1 VDFAAE
7 PTPELPFDLVVPG
20 RSSTMRRSISI
31 GLALIL
37 AALITSGCNSQ
48 TEEIKKQAEAAE
60 KTVTPPNKPPG
71 YFTKGKAAG
80 KVGPH
85 L

>member
-1 VDFAAE
+1 
-7 PTPELPFDLVVPG
+7 
-20 RSSTMRRSISI
+20 MRRGFSI
-31 GLALIL
+31 GLALTL
-37 AALITSGCNSQ
+37 ATLMASGCDSQ
-48 TEEIKKQAEAAE
+48 TEEIKKQAEAAQ